1 MRLTRA
7 VASARTATADTNG
20 TVHVH
25 TERYTCSHP
34 LTYLAPHPLPDA
46 HIRVQISR
54 ALPAATRLCNV
65 SEMLV
70 YRFGAL
76 GRPYQQ
82 HRRHRGP
89 LPSSLVGT
97 EAASSADCSH
107 WWAVGITT
115 SEVRGGAAKLAVTPP
130 QTLSVTPGKQQHSS
144 GPLGWS
150 AVALSLWSVTAAL
163 VTVMSRPL
171 SLKV

>member
-1 MRLTRA
+1 MRLTKA
-7 VASARTATADTNG
+7 VAPVRTVAADALDTP
-20 TVHVH
+20 HVRPK
-25 TERYTCSHP
+25 RYTCSQSLTHHVLHP
-34 LTYLAPHPLPDA
+34 LRGA
-46 HIRVQISR
+46 HIRVQTSR
-54 ALPAATRLCNV
+54 ALLAAPRLCNV
-65 SEMLV
+65 SETLV

-82 HRRHRGP
+82 HRRHRGS
-89 LPSSLVGT
+89 LPSSPVGT

-163 VTVMSRPL
+163 VAVMSRPL

>member
-1 MRLTRA
+1 MQLTRV
-7 VASARTATADTNG
+7 VALARTTMAYTIG

-34 LTYLAPHPLPDA
+34 LTHLAPHPLPDA

-65 SEMLV
+65 SETLV
-70 YRFGAL
+70 YRGGAL
-76 GRPYQQ
+76 VGYYQQ
-82 HRRHRGP
+82 HARYRGP
-89 LPSSLVGT
+89 LPPSPVGT

-107 WWAVGITT
+107 WRAVGITT
-115 SEVRGGAAKLAVTPP
+115 SQVREGAAQLAATPA
-130 QTLSVTPGKQQHSS
+130 QTLSVTPDKQQHSS

-150 AVALSLWSVTAAL
+150 AV
-163 VTVMSRPL
+163 PL
-171 SLKV
+171 CLCPAPQRRWPLRGA